1 MKEVRDIKYIN
12 RDFGDFKNSLVEFA
26 KNYFPDTYN
35 DFSPTSPGMMFIE
48 MAAYV
53 GDVLSFYSDIQLQE
67 TFLQHAKNPENLY
80 SLAYTLGYKPKV
92 TTVSEVEIEISQRV
106 AALGALYDLEP
117 NFDQALIISEN
128 ARLRSL
134 SPGQPEFIIDKA
146 VDFSFS
152 SSYDPTEVTVASI
165 AGGNPAEYLLKKKV
179 KAFSGKENT
188 TSVVIGQ
195 AEKFKTIT
203 ISDTDIIGILEVT
216 DSDGNTWTEVPFLGQ
231 ETVFD
236 ESSNTEGDSDKVE
249 KKLILKKV
257 PRRFVTRFNSKGNL
271 QLQFG
276 AGISEDDDSV
286 ILPNPKNV
294 GAGNK
299 EGISR
304 IDHSYDPSNFLFSR
318 TYGLA
323 PSNVT
328 LTIKYLTG
336 GGNISNAPA
345 DTITQQIAVTVSATD
360 DSYASTL
367 AFNNPLPATGGKDGD
382 TVEEI
387 RQNALRSFNE
397 QGRAVTLQDYN
408 VRAQAMPTQFG
419 AVGKTYVTRDE
430 SANNE
435 ASANLVNTNP
445 FALSLYVLAYD
456 NDSKLTYA
464 TNNLKKNLR
473 TYLSE
478 YKMLTDTI
486 NIKDAFIVNVGINFE
501 VLALP
506 NYTGRQVLLDCVNRL
521 KEYFLT
527 ANRDINQ
534 PINLAR
540 INTILD
546 RVKGVQTV
554 QKVEIVNKVGGNYSD
569 YSYDVKG
576 ATRNG
581 VVYPSYDPC
590 IFEVKYPDTDIK
602 GRITTV

>member
-117 NFDQALIISEN
+117 NFDQALIIGEN

-134 SPGQPEFIIDKA
+134 SPGQPEFLIDKA

-188 TSVVIGQ
+188 STVVIGQ

-236 ESSNTEGDSDKVE
+236 ESANTEGDSDKVE

-294 GAGNK
+294 GVGNK
-299 EGISR
+299 EGVSR

-345 DTITQQIAVTVSATD
+345 NTITQQVAVSVSATD

-367 AFNNPLPATGGKDGD
+367 AFTNPLAATGGKDGD

-435 ASANLVNTNP
+435 ANANLVSTNP

-456 NDSKLTYA
+456 NDSKLAYA

-569 YSYDVKG
+569 YSYDIKG

>member
-12 RDFGDFKNSLVEFA
+12 RDFGDFKNSLIEFA

-92 TTVSEVEIEISQRV
+92 TTVSEVELEVTQRV
-106 AALGALYDLEP
+106 AALGALNDLEP
-117 NFDQALIISEN
+117 NYDQALVIGEN
-128 ARLRSL
+128 SRLRAQSN
-134 SPGQPEFIIDKA
+134 GQPEFIIDRA
-146 VDFSFS
+146 IDFSFS

-165 AGGNPAEYLLKKKV
+165 AGGNPAEYTLKKKI
-179 KAFSGKENT
+179 KAFSGKQNT
-188 TSVVIGQ
+188 TTVVIGQ
-195 AEKFKTIT
+195 AEKFKTVT
-203 ISDTDIIGILEVT
+203 ISDKDIIGIVSVT
-216 DSDGNTWTEVPFLGQ
+216 DSNGDTWTEVPFLGQ

-236 ESSNTEGDSDKVE
+236 DSANTEGDSDSVE

-257 PRRFVTRFNSKGNL
+257 PRRFVTRFNSQGNL

-276 AGISEDDDSV
+276 AGISEDDDTV
-286 ILPNPKNV
+286 ILPNPSNV
-294 GAGNK
+294 GVGNK

-328 LTIKYLTG
+328 LTINYLTG
-336 GGNISNAPA
+336 GGNLSNVPA
-345 DTITQQIAVTVSATD
+345 NTITQQVAVTVSATD

-367 AFNNPLPATGGKDGD
+367 LFNNPKPATGGKDGD

-387 RQNALRSFNE
+387 RQNSLRSFNE

-408 VRAQAMPTQFG
+408 VRAQSMPTQFG

-435 ASANLVNTNP
+435 ATANLVNSNP

-456 NDSKLTYA
+456 NNSKLTYA

-486 NIKDAFIVNVGINFE
+486 NIKDAFIVNIGVNFE
-501 VLALP
+501 ILALP
-506 NYTGRQVLLDCVNRL
+506 NYTGRQVLLDCVNKL

-540 INTILD
+540 INTVLD

-554 QKVEIVNKVGGNYSD
+554 QKVEIVNKVGGSYSD
-569 YSYDVKG
+569 YSYDIKG

-590 IFEVKYPDTDIK
+590 IFEVKFPDADLK

>member
-106 AALGALYDLEP
+106 AALGALNDLEP
-117 NFDQALIISEN
+117 NFDQALIIGEN

-134 SPGQPEFIIDKA
+134 SPGQPEFLIDKA

-188 TSVVIGQ
+188 STVVIGQ

-236 ESSNTEGDSDKVE
+236 ESANTEGDSDKVE

-294 GAGNK
+294 GVGNK
-299 EGISR
+299 EGVSR

-336 GGNISNAPA
+336 GGNISNVPA
-345 DTITQQIAVTVSATD
+345 NTITQQVAVSVSATD

-367 AFNNPLPATGGKDGD
+367 AFTNPLAATGGKDGD

-435 ASANLVNTNP
+435 ANANLVSTNP

-456 NDSKLTYA
+456 NDSKLAYA

-569 YSYDVKG
+569 YSYDIKG

>member
-106 AALGALYDLEP
+106 AALGALNDLEP
-117 NFDQALIISEN
+117 NFDQALIIGEN

-134 SPGQPEFIIDKA
+134 SAGQPEFLIDKA

-188 TSVVIGQ
+188 STVVIGQ

-236 ESSNTEGDSDKVE
+236 ESANTEGDSDKVE

-294 GAGNK
+294 GVGNK
-299 EGISR
+299 EGVSR

-336 GGNISNAPA
+336 GGNISNVPA
-345 DTITQQIAVTVSATD
+345 NTITQQVAVSVSATD

-367 AFNNPLPATGGKDGD
+367 AFTNPLAATGGKDGD

-435 ASANLVNTNP
+435 ANANLVSTNP

-456 NDSKLTYA
+456 NDSKLAYA

>member
-117 NFDQALIISEN
+117 NFDQALIIGEN

-134 SPGQPEFIIDKA
+134 SPGQPEFLIDKA

-188 TSVVIGQ
+188 STVVIGQ

-236 ESSNTEGDSDKVE
+236 ESANTEGDSDKVE

-294 GAGNK
+294 GVGNK
-299 EGISR
+299 EGVSR

-336 GGNISNAPA
+336 GGNISNVPA
-345 DTITQQIAVTVSATD
+345 NTITQQVAVSVSATD

-367 AFNNPLPATGGKDGD
+367 AFTNPLAATGGKDGD

-435 ASANLVNTNP
+435 ANANLVSTNP

>member
-117 NFDQALIISEN
+117 NFDQALIIGEN

-134 SPGQPEFIIDKA
+134 SPGQPEFLIDKA

-188 TSVVIGQ
+188 STVVIGQ

-236 ESSNTEGDSDKVE
+236 ESANTEGDSDKVE

-294 GAGNK
+294 GVGNK
-299 EGISR
+299 EGVSR

-336 GGNISNAPA
+336 GGNISNVPA
-345 DTITQQIAVTVSATD
+345 NTITQQVAVSVSATD

-367 AFNNPLPATGGKDGD
+367 AFTNPLAATGGKDGD

-435 ASANLVNTNP
+435 ANANLVSTNP

-456 NDSKLTYA
+456 NDSKLAYA

>member
-257 PRRFVTRFNSKGNL
+257 PRRFVTRFNSKGYL

>member
-117 NFDQALIISEN
+117 NFDQALVISEN

>member
-1 MKEVRDIKYIN
+1 M
-12 RDFGDFKNSLVEFA
+12 
-26 KNYFPDTYN
+26 T
-35 DFSPTSPGMMFIE
+35 
-48 MAAYV
+48 
-53 GDVLSFYSDIQLQE
+53 
-67 TFLQHAKNPENLY
+67 
-80 SLAYTLGYKPKV
+80 
-92 TTVSEVEIEISQRV
+92 
-106 AALGALYDLEP
+106 
-117 NFDQALIISEN
+117 
-128 ARLRSL
+128 
-134 SPGQPEFIIDKA
+134 
-146 VDFSFS
+146 
-152 SSYDPTEVTVASI
+152 
-165 AGGNPAEYLLKKKV
+165 
-179 KAFSGKENT
+179 
-188 TSVVIGQ
+188 
-195 AEKFKTIT
+195 
-203 ISDTDIIGILEVT
+203 
-216 DSDGNTWTEVPFLGQ
+216 
-231 ETVFD
+231 
-236 ESSNTEGDSDKVE
+236 
-249 KKLILKKV
+249 
-257 PRRFVTRFNSKGNL
+257 
-271 QLQFG
+271 
-276 AGISEDDDSV
+276 ISEDDDSV

-294 GAGNK
+294 GVGNK
-299 EGISR
+299 EGVSR

-336 GGNISNAPA
+336 GGNISNVPA
-345 DTITQQIAVTVSATD
+345 NTITQQVAVSVSATD

-367 AFNNPLPATGGKDGD
+367 AFTNPLAATGGKDGD

-435 ASANLVNTNP
+435 ANANLVSTNP

-456 NDSKLTYA
+456 NDSKLAYA